1 MNVYIK
7 KGFSTN
13 LKTQSDSFLSRQKKP
28 PLLFRKGLA
37 MGEDIVNLTLSVWW
51 IVVSLCAVFCC
62 HYSDSCWESNY
73 KHQDLVG
80 SSFILNHTDFRGK
93 KKKSWEFHSHK
104 RKNISLKLTWSGWCG
119 TNS

>member
-28 PLLFRKGLA
+28 PLLFLKGLA

-51 IVVSLCAVFCC
+51 VIVSLCAVFCC

-80 SSFILNHTDFRGK
+80 SSSFILNHPNLRK
-93 KKKSWEFHSHK
+93 KKKS
-104 RKNISLKLTWSGWCG
+104 
-119 TNS
+119 